1 MPKQNRAVA
10 QTSVK
15 RKALTQ
21 KAPPVPAPNI
31 SKGNGKPLKNKKKVL
46 KVKENQTMTKRQYFA
61 ELRTIVADNA
71 DLVAFIDHEVA
82 LLDRKN
88 SAPKA
93 PTKKQIANEGLKVR
107 IVDGLGTDP
116 MTATDIVANI
126 FGGETITVQ
135 KVSALLAQLVADGS
149 VVKTVEKRVS
159 YFAKA

>member
-1 MPKQNRAVA
+1 
-10 QTSVK
+10 
-15 RKALTQ
+15 
-21 KAPPVPAPNI
+21 
-31 SKGNGKPLKNKKKVL
+31 
-46 KVKENQTMTKRQYFA
+46 MTKRQYFA

-135 KVSALLAQLVADGS
+135 KVSALLAKLVADGS